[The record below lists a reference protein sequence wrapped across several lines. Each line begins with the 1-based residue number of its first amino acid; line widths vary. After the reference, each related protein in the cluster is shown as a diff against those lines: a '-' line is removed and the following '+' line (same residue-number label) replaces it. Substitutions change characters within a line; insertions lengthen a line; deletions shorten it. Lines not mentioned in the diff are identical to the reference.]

1 MWNFL
6 FKMIGTELNKAV
18 KHLKAGELVG
28 IPTETVYGLAANGLD
43 VNAVLKIF
51 EAKERPFFDPLILH
65 VNNLEKVNALIL
77 SFDLRLKKL
86 ADAFWPGPL
95 TLLLPKNQLVP
106 DIVTSGLNQV
116 AIRIPNHP
124 LTLSILEQLNF
135 PLAAPSANPFGYI
148 SPTTALH
155 VNKQLGEKVAYI
167 LDGGACEIGLEST
180 IVGVEEGKVCVYRLG
195 GLSIEQLEA
204 VVGEVTLKV
213 NLSGDPKAPGQLKS
227 HYAPTKPLFH
237 GDLEK
242 LFNQHRGK
250 KLICLCFGEP
260 PPFKDRVRI
269 LNLSPNC
276 DLQEAAKNLFGFL
289 RQADE
294 LDGDVI
300 IAQNLPMLGLGLAI
314 NDRLKRAAVN

>member
-1 MWNFL
+1 
-6 FKMIGTELNKAV
+6 MIGTELNKAV

-65 VNNLEKVNALIL
+65 VNNQEKVNALIL

-116 AIRIPNHP
+116 AIRIPHHP
-124 LTLSILEQLNF
+124 LTLSLLEQLNF

-155 VNKQLGEKVAYI
+155 VNKQLGEKVAFI

-227 HYAPTKPLFH
+227 HYAPIKPLFH